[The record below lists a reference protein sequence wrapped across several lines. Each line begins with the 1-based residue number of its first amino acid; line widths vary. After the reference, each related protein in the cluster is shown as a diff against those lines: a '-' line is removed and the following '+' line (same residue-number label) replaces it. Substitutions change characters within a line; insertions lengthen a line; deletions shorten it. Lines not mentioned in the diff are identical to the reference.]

1 MKRLAVT
8 HLKRRGYEL
17 IVDNFAGGGGA
28 STGIEQALGRSPD
41 VAINHDPEALAMH
54 LANHP
59 ATRHYATDVFDID
72 PMVVCRGRPIGA
84 AWFSPDC
91 THHSKARGGKP
102 IREAG
107 KKSRS
112 LAWVVVRWAS
122 LPLHLRPRVI
132 LLENVEEFRQWGP
145 LIDGKPC
152 PARKGKTFRKWVRA
166 LERRGYQVEHRELR
180 ACDYGAPTIRKRLFV
195 IARCDGKRI
204 VWPEPTHGNPNS
216 PEVLAGMRR
225 PWRTAAEIIDWSIPC
240 PSIFLTPEEARAV
253 GCRRPLKPNTLK
265 RIARGLDRYVLN
277 NPKPFIV
284 YGNHGGD
291 WFRGRS
297 IDDPMA
303 TVTASRDAVGIVDP
317 FLTPYYGDK
326 GGAARTADLNEPLPT
341 QPTEN
346 RFGVVAPFV
355 ASTAHSTSTG
365 RGPAVWS
372 PEEPVR
378 TVTSSNDH
386 CVVAPVM
393 TYAQQGG
400 AVRSPDEPLQ
410 TITAS
415 TKDQNA
421 VIAPVLTRDFG
432 NSAGAA
438 IDAPAAT
445 IMPGGGGK
453 TALVSAFIA
462 QHNTGMVG
470 HTPAK
475 PLSTITAR
483 GTQQQV
489 VAAAFVSHQRGSNVV
504 GGDGRHDKPLN
515 TLTAGGTH
523 VAQVMAFL
531 QTYYGQGEGQELSD
545 PVRTVVTKERFG
557 LVTVHGV
564 DYQIVDIGMRML
576 TPRELYHAQGFPV
589 DYIINPVH
597 QGRPLTKSSQVRM
610 CGNSVCP
617 PLAEALVRANCRDLA
632 KQRRKRPAMRQR
644 ELAGV

>member
-1 MKRLAVT
+1 MRRFPTT
-8 HLKRRGYEL
+8 HLKRRGPEL

-28 STGIEQALGRSPD
+28 STGIERALGRSPD

-54 LANHP
+54 QANHP
-59 ATRHYATDVFDID
+59 ATRHYATDVFEID
-72 PMVVCRGRPIGA
+72 PWVVCRNRPIGM

-132 LLENVEEFRQWGP
+132 LLENVEEFREWGP
-145 LIDGKPC
+145 LVDGRPC
-152 PARKGKTFRKWVRA
+152 PARKGKTFRRWVRA

-204 VWPEPTHGNPNS
+204 VWPKPTHGHSES
-216 PEVLAGMRR
+216 PEVQAGRLL
-225 PWRTAAEIIDWSIPC
+225 PWRTAAEIIDWSLPC
-240 PSIFLTPEEARAV
+240 PSIFLTPEEARAA

-265 RIARGLDRYVLN
+265 RIARGLKRYVLD
-277 NPKPFIV
+277 NPQPLIV
-284 YGNHGGD
+284 CGNHGGD

-297 IDDPMA
+297 INDPMA

-326 GGAARTADLNEPLPT
+326 GSTARTADLHDPLPT

-346 RFGVVAPFV
+346 RFGIVSPFAVPRYTEAEGQAPRC
-355 ASTAHSTSTG
+355 ASL
-365 RGPAVWS
+365 
-372 PEEPVR
+372 E
-378 TVTSSNDH
+378 
-386 CVVAPVM
+386 
-393 TYAQQGG
+393 Q
-400 AVRSPDEPLQ
+400 
-410 TITAS
+410 
-415 TKDQNA
+415 
-421 VIAPVLTRDFG
+421 
-432 NSAGAA
+432 
-438 IDAPAAT
+438 PAAT
-445 IMPGGGGK
+445 VTP
-453 TALVSAFIA
+453 TANGASLVSAFIA
-462 QHNTGMVG
+462 QHNAGSHNLNTTGRSAA
-470 HTPAK
+470 T
-475 PLSTITAR
+475 PLSTITTR

-489 VAAAFVSHQRGSNVV
+489 VAAAIVGCGGRAAQSPPRDVDSPVGTITGKADACLAAAYLNHQRTSNTA
-504 GGDGRHDKPLN
+504 GGDGQLDKPVN
-515 TLTAGGTH
+515 TITAGGTH

-531 QTYYGQGEGQELSD
+531 QTYYGQGDGQELSE
-545 PVRTVVTKERFG
+545 PARTIVTKERFG
-557 LVTVHGV
+557 LVTVQGV

-576 TPRELYHAQGFPV
+576 TPRELFLAQGFPL

-597 QGRPLTKSSQVRM
+597 QGRPLPKSSQVRM

-632 KQRRKRPAMRQR
+632 RTRRKTTRRQL
-644 ELAGV
+644 ELTGV